1 MKPGDAITMSSQ
13 TNWKDVF
20 AKWPASLPRR
30 GVLVSTLNEVTPF
43 KSFLLKD
50 DTLLLERTNPD
61 PLGARY
67 ILMGFDAIHVLKLI
81 DPLTESALS
90 AAGFAGQLSKL

>member
-1 MKPGDAITMSSQ
+1 MLSQ

-43 KSFLLKD
+43 KSFLLRD
-50 DTLLLERTNPD
+50 DILLLERTNPD
-61 PLGARY
+61 PLGGRY
-67 ILMGFDAIHVLKLI
+67 ILMGFDAIHMVKLI
-81 DPLTESALS
+81 DPLTEATLTS
-90 AAGFAGQLSKL
+90 AGFTGQLAKM